1 VDKHCEFI
9 YIGNVTPP
17 APTPAVERSDAV
29 ETVAIDLVPAV
40 ARLTRLLL
48 RRAPHRMSRSEAG
61 VLGALRAGPRRI
73 TELADLE
80 GHAQPTATLLVK
92 RMEEQGWVARR
103 RDPGDGRVVLVSLT
117 AAGTAALEDVRATYR
132 AVLHDHLATMTDA
145 EIAALATATT
155 TLQGLIDTLQ
165 QGDAE

>member
-1 VDKHCEFI
+1 
-9 YIGNVTPP
+9 VTSASTS
-17 APTPAVERSDAV
+17 APTLATDRSDGI
-29 ETVAIDLVPAV
+29 ETVAIELVPAV

-80 GHAQPTATLLVK
+80 GHAQPTTTLLVK
-92 RMEEQGWVARR
+92 RMEEQRWVARK
-103 RDPGDGRVVLVSLT
+103 RDPSDGRVVLVSLT
-117 AAGTAALEDVRATYR
+117 EAGTAALEDVRATYR

-155 TLQGLIDTLQ
+155 ALQALIDTLQ
-165 QGDAE
+165 QGDTE